1 MFLTAETEVAIR
13 VGPKDGPEVRFDSA
27 QVYRNQEMH
36 VSEQLT
42 RFKTLTG
49 TRSSK
54 EEIKSK
60 GV

>member
-1 MFLTAETEVAIR
+1 MFLTAETGVAIR
-13 VGPKDGPEVRFDSA
+13 VGPKDGPEVRFDTA

-36 VSEQLT
+36 VLEQLT

-60 GV
+60 RV